1 VLFSYV
7 VFLVSRGEAW
17 AAIIIVPFVL
27 AGLAMSL
34 WLIVS
39 GVKGLMS
46 ASRRKGHTA
55 MSYADVRRELKTT
68 DQQPFVTDRRGARS
82 S

>member
-1 VLFSYV
+1 MHTVRRFRTTVLFSYV
-7 VFLVSRGEAW
+7 VFLFLRGGAW

-46 ASRRKGHTA
+46 ASRRSRT
-55 MSYADVRRELKTT
+55 LIL
-68 DQQPFVTDRRGARS
+68 
-82 S
+82 